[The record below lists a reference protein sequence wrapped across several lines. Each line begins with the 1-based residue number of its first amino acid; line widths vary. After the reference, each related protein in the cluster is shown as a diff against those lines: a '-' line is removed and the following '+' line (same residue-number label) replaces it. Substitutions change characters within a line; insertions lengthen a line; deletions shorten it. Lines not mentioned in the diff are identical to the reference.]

1 MKENSDKELIKRC
14 LKGKSDAQRMLY
26 NKYAGLLYAI
36 CFRYCKNAEDAS
48 DTLQETFINV
58 FTNLKHFN
66 FEGSFEGWVRKIA
79 VNCAI
84 KQYHKTAKRID
95 SGDIDLSPDAET
107 YADAIDSLNA
117 QDLINLINQ
126 LPDGYRIV
134 FNMYA
139 IEGYSHKE
147 IGEKLGIAESASRSQ
162 LTRARKQ
169 LITLVGVPEPI
180 TQGQ

>member
-1 MKENSDKELIKRC
+1 MKNYSEKELIKRC
-14 LKGKSDAQRMLY
+14 IKGKADAQRILY
-26 NKYAGLLYAI
+26 DRYAGLLYAV

-48 DTLQETFINV
+48 DVLQESFINI
-58 FTNLKHFN
+58 FTHLKKYGG
-66 FEGSFEGWVRKIA
+66 EGSFEGWMRKIT

-84 KQYHKTAKRID
+84 KQYHKTAKRVD
-95 SGDIDLSPDAET
+95 SADIEFSPDAVT
-107 YADAIDSLNA
+107 YDNAIDALNA
-117 QDLINLINQ
+117 EDLIATINQ

-147 IGEKLGIAESASRSQ
+147 IGEKLGITESSSRSQ

-169 LITLVGVPEPI
+169 LMELVGVPEPI
-180 TQGQ
+180 NQEK